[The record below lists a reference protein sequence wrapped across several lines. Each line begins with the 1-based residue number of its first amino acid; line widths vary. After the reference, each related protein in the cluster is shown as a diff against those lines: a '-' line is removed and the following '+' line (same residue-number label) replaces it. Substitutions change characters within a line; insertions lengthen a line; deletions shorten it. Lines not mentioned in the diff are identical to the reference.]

1 MLVDDSIVRGTTSRK
16 IIELVRELGAKKV
29 YIASAAPEIRYPNVY
44 GIDMPCKEDLI
55 AYNKDNDEICKILAC
70 DKLIYQ
76 DLEDLK
82 KAVSDINPNITEFD
96 DSVFSGNYIAGDL
109 NDEYFNDL
117 RILRDDSNQ
126 NNKEITSLIQN
137 IVVDSK

>member
-1 MLVDDSIVRGTTSRK
+1 M
-16 IIELVRELGAKKV
+16 
-29 YIASAAPEIRYPNVY
+29 
-44 GIDMPCKEDLI
+44 
-55 AYNKDNDEICKILAC
+55 
-70 DKLIYQ
+70 
-76 DLEDLK
+76 
-82 KAVSDINPNITEFD
+82 SDINPNITEFD